1 MERIE
6 EKTTIYTR
14 QHWSRA
20 REGGWWDLEI
30 KKKKILKREK
40 KKKLT
45 ITTRG
50 SIPLDVFIIVFIFLI
65 YFCTSSYKK

>member
-20 REGGWWDLEI
+20 REGGWWDVEI
-30 KKKKILKREK
+30 KKKKIFKREK
-40 KKKLT
+40 KKINHHHAWLYSARC
-45 ITTRG
+45 IYNC
-50 SIPLDVFIIVFIFLI
+50 FL
-65 YFCTSSYKK
+65 FF